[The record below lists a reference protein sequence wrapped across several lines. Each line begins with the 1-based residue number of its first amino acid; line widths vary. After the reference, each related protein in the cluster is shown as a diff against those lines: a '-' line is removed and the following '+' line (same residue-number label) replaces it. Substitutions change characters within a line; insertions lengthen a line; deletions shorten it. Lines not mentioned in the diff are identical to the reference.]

1 MKELDQFIKEKDKAL
16 IRDVRKGDY
25 RALVAMMGHL
35 AAVREKAALFDNMF
49 DPIKKK
55 IELLKTYD
63 QEIPDDVYERL
74 QKLPDKW
81 ANTKKL
87 SLQAKQHVMPLQT
100 EELANIKRKITACDI
115 EQQNYRESF
124 KDDAPFKY
132 TTTNPY
138 DKLDKSQ
145 ENLSYLE
152 SKMSILDQSAQL
164 FELPVTDFK
173 QLRMCRR
180 EIKMLKALWDYTSIV
195 TSTFD
200 DWKKTKWREIN
211 AESMDSDCKK
221 FAKEIRSL
229 DKEMRTWDTFIGID
243 NDIKNLITALRA
255 VTELQNQSIRD
266 RHWNELMQATGV
278 VFTMSDDTTF
288 AELLALNLHKFEDEV
303 NIS

>member
-1 MKELDQFIKEKDKAL
+1 M
-16 IRDVRKGDY
+16 R
-25 RALVAMMGHL
+25 
-35 AAVREKAALFDNMF
+35 
-49 DPIKKK
+49 
-55 IELLKTYD
+55 
-63 QEIPDDVYERL
+63 VY
-74 QKLPDKW
+74 
-81 ANTKKL
+81 T
-87 SLQAKQHVMPLQT
+87 
-100 EELANIKRKITACDI
+100 NIV
-115 EQQNYRESF
+115 N
-124 KDDAPFKY
+124 
-132 TTTNPY
+132 
-138 DKLDKSQ
+138 
-145 ENLSYLE
+145 
-152 SKMSILDQSAQL
+152 
-164 FELPVTDFK
+164 
-173 QLRMCRR
+173 
-180 EIKMLKALWDYTSIV
+180 
-195 TSTFD
+195 STFD

>member
-1 MKELDQFIKEKDKAL
+1 
-16 IRDVRKGDY
+16 
-25 RALVAMMGHL
+25 
-35 AAVREKAALFDNMF
+35 
-49 DPIKKK
+49 
-55 IELLKTYD
+55 
-63 QEIPDDVYERL
+63 
-74 QKLPDKW
+74 
-81 ANTKKL
+81 
-87 SLQAKQHVMPLQT
+87 
-100 EELANIKRKITACDI
+100 
-115 EQQNYRESF
+115 
-124 KDDAPFKY
+124 
-132 TTTNPY
+132 
-138 DKLDKSQ
+138 
-145 ENLSYLE
+145 
-152 SKMSILDQSAQL
+152 
-164 FELPVTDFK
+164 
-173 QLRMCRR
+173 MCRR